1 MEPATVNTTEVG
13 QKSPKKYLKIY
24 FLLAA
29 AFAAG
34 FLLKD
39 PISRI
44 IEDLFPATPAVQLDF
59 SYLNGVLSQLEAN
72 FVDPQKIDQNK
83 LIYGAAKGMVE
94 ASGDPYTTFFDPA
107 ETKSFQDDISGYF
120 DGVGLQ
126 VEIKNKKLTVVAPL
140 KDTPAFKAGILAGDE
155 ISNIN
160 GTSTVDMSAD
170 EAVSLIKGEK
180 GTEVTLTIFRQGWS
194 ETKDF
199 KMVRDTIKV
208 PSVELEYKEVNGKK
222 IAHLTLFQFSETVYS
237 DFQEAARDISKNKA
251 QGIVLDLRN
260 NPGGLLESARDIA
273 GWFLKDRD
281 IVLQERSRSGQG
293 YETQNYYAAGPSTFA
308 TMPLVILIN
317 SGSASAS
324 EILAAALRDNRNVD
338 IIGETSFGKGS
349 VQKLIELAD
358 SSSLKVTIA
367 KWLTP
372 KGEAIDGQ
380 GIKPT
385 IEVKMTDQDY
395 SQGKDPQL
403 DKALEVV
410 SSKI

>member
-1 MEPATVNTTEVG
+1 MDPTTADTNTAG
-13 QKSPKKYLKIY
+13 DNPKVPNKYLKVS
-24 FLLAA
+24 FLLVA

-39 PISRI
+39 PIARAV
-44 IEDLFPATPAVQLDF
+44 EDSFPTTPAVQLDF
-59 SYLNGVLSQLEAN
+59 SYLNGVLTELENN

-94 ASGDPYTTFFDPA
+94 ASGDPYTTFFDPT
-107 ETKSFQDDISGYF
+107 ETKNFQDDISGYF
-120 DGVGLQ
+120 SGVGLQ
-126 VEIKNKKLTVVAPL
+126 VEIKNKELTVVAPL

-155 ISNIN
+155 IYKIN
-160 GTSTVDMSAD
+160 GTSTVDMSAN

-180 GTEVTLTIFRQGWS
+180 GTEVTLAIFRQGWS

-208 PSVELEYKEVNGKK
+208 PSIELKYMEKDGKK

-251 QGIVLDLRN
+251 QGIILDLRN

-273 GWFLKDRD
+273 GWFLKDRE
-281 IVLQERSRSGQG
+281 IVLQEKSRNGQA
-293 YETQNYYAAGPSTFA
+293 QNDYASGPSTFVS
-308 TMPLVILIN
+308 TPLVVLIN

-349 VQKLIELAD
+349 VQRLIELSD
-358 SSSLKVTIA
+358 NSSLKVTIA

-385 IEVKMTDQDY
+385 IEVKMTDEDY
-395 SQGKDPQL
+395 QQEKDPQL
-403 DKALEVV
+403 DKALEAV